1 MGEKSPIISKKNEKK
16 VLTNQIKYAIINTVE
31 GAMAN
36 LNKMNEKEMR
46 KMKITMFATM
56 SEVRVFCSE
65 SGYPFHDVN
74 LAQIYALYEMA
85 GWRRAA
91 IADHLGYAVSTVST
105 KRSQMW
111 DYAELAEMLFGDAEI
126 VEEVAV
132 VVEPTTPYRKFKDGR
147 PAVAMEFMP
156 ECGANI
162 KGEEAVYFFK
172 FYNAKAL
179 EFNKVGTS
187 AKDVVA
193 RLRDEIGEYSKK
205 FDIRRVEIHRIVSC
219 GNRPAEGAESALRA
233 ELIRQYPQAFRKND
247 RFFGVDISPA
257 VFDEIIHNYFG

>member
-1 MGEKSPIISKKNEKK
+1 
-16 VLTNQIKYAIINTVE
+16 
-31 GAMAN
+31 MAN
-36 LNKMNEKEMR
+36 LNKMNEKEMI

-56 SEVRVFCSE
+56 SEIRVFCSE

-85 GWRRAA
+85 GWRRAE

-105 KRSQMW
+105 KRSKMW
-111 DYAELAEMLFGDAEI
+111 DYAELAEMLFGCGMTEEAVEI
-126 VEEVAV
+126 VEEAPI
-132 VVEPTTPYRKFKDGR
+132 VVEPVTLYRRFKDGR

-172 FYNAKAL
+172 FYNANGL

-205 FDIRRVEIHRIVSC
+205 FDIRRVEIHRIMSC

-233 ELIRQYPQAFRKND
+233 ELIRQYPNAFRKND
-247 RFFGVDISPA
+247 RFFGVDIAPE
-257 VFDEIIHNYFG
+257 VFDEIVNSFFA

>member
-1 MGEKSPIISKKNEKK
+1 
-16 VLTNQIKYAIINTVE
+16 
-31 GAMAN
+31 
-36 LNKMNEKEMR
+36 
-46 KMKITMFATM
+46 MKISMFATM
-56 SEVRVFCSE
+56 PEIRMFCAKN
-65 SGYPFHDVN
+65 GYLFHDVN

-85 GWRRAA
+85 GWRRAE
-91 IADHLGYAVSTVST
+91 IADHLGYSVSTVST

-111 DYAELAEMLFGDAEI
+111 DYAELAEMLFGSGMSEETVEI
-126 VEEVAV
+126 IEEDPIVI
-132 VVEPTTPYRKFKDGR
+132 EPTTLYRKFKDGR

-156 ECGANI
+156 KCGANI

-172 FYNAKAL
+172 FYNANGL

-187 AKDVVA
+187 AKDVIA

-233 ELIRQYPQAFRKND
+233 ELIRQYPTAFCKND

-257 VFDEIIHNYFG
+257 VFDEIMCKYFG